1 MPHGLRYFSNS
12 KAWMNSDIMD
22 TILTNLNR
30 RFVRERRKILLLPE
44 FKEKF
49 SNIKVVF
56 LPVNTTSRLQPLD
69 AGIIKNFKV
78 FYRKCLVKHTLA
90 RINDASLDGVNASTI
105 SKSVD
110 ILLAIRWIKQ
120 AWELVTADTVKNC
133 FRQCGISPE
142 SGRSAQSEDPF
153 ADLDT
158 ETKHMDDLDELVEE
172 LHCGLTGDEYVNAED
187 GLTTYFTFD
196 GAGDTNW
203 REKLRKKFYLI
214 MEVPQR
220 ELSWSWMNLVMKK
233 MK

>member
-1 MPHGLRYFSNS
+1 MLVS
-12 KAWMNSDIMD
+12 
-22 TILTNLNR
+22 L
-30 RFVRERRKILLLPE
+30 KIL
-44 FKEKF
+44 
-49 SNIKVVF
+49 
-56 LPVNTTSRLQPLD
+56 
-69 AGIIKNFKV
+69 KV

-133 FRQCGISPE
+133 FRRCGISPE

-203 REKLRKKFYLI
+203 REKLRK
-214 MEVPQR
+214 EVLSDYGSAPKR
-220 ELSWSWMNLVMKK
+220 AIVELDESSDEEDEVTSIQTYDTALTLAKDLQLFFFE
-233 MK
+233 